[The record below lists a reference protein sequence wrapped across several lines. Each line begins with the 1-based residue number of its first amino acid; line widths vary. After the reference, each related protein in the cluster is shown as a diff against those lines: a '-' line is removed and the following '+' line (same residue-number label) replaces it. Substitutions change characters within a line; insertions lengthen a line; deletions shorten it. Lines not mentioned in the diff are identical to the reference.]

1 MGGGSGLGSPEAK
14 WLDPRNPRGPGDW
27 EPHLLCV
34 PRLPSVGTPRV
45 GPKGPSEVEPDA
57 LLEGG
62 GRGWRDGSLSR
73 GLHAVEYRRVT
84 QVTSTS
90 LSVIPG
96 EVNAQR
102 GPVPFSPALKLV
114 LSGRGGGEEL
124 RSSTE
129 GNEGDGQ
136 RRPRTV
142 PHLVT
147 DHTPSPPRSPRLS
160 PTTHTAATR
169 APSSS
174 IAHLLGEPSDCS
186 DKDTQSLRA

>member
-1 MGGGSGLGSPEAK
+1 M
-14 WLDPRNPRGPGDW
+14 
-27 EPHLLCV
+27 
-34 PRLPSVGTPRV
+34 
-45 GPKGPSEVEPDA
+45 
-57 LLEGG
+57 
-62 GRGWRDGSLSR
+62 
-73 GLHAVEYRRVT
+73 
-84 QVTSTS
+84 TSTS

-142 PHLVT
+142 P
-147 DHTPSPPRSPRLS
+147 SPLAEAQPHDPHRCD
-160 PTTHTAATR
+160 TR
-169 APSSS
+169 AFVLHRPFAWRT
-174 IAHLLGEPSDCS
+174 I
-186 DKDTQSLRA
+186 